1 MKYWS
6 IVPLFLAFLAVA
18 NSSCSETKANASTEF
33 WVRGNCNMCK
43 ERIETALEDAPGIAR
58 ADYDLD
64 HNMAKVEF
72 DSTLISTKQMHKVI
86 ADAGYDTQLKSADM
100 AAYQLLPRCCLRKE
114 DQ

>member
-1 MKYWS
+1 MKYWTLL
-6 IVPLFLAFLAVA
+6 PFLLMLLAIG

-43 ERIETALEDAPGIAR
+43 ERIESALEDTPGVAH

-64 HNMAKVEF
+64 QNLAQIDF
-72 DSTLISTKQMHKVI
+72 DSTLVGPEALHKAISE
-86 ADAGYDTQLKSADM
+86 AGYDTKLKSADM